1 MTRIGIPQG
10 LLYYEYGRLWE
21 GFLRDLGL
29 TVVLSGQT
37 TQAMMDYSSGLDE
50 LCLPAK
56 VFIGHCVALR
66 EQVDLLFVPRV
77 VSMSRGQYMCP
88 QMIAM
93 PDLLRANSAEFPPIL
108 DLEIN
113 FRQGWQQGLKA
124 LPAIS
129 RYSHKSVGGILSA
142 SIKAW
147 FQQPRQQAAVP
158 EKGIQI
164 GLISHPYILQD
175 KQLSLNVYGKLQ
187 DLSLPVV
194 TADMIARKQAKQSA
208 KVLGKQ
214 IYWSAC
220 EHLAGAALALM
231 DKPNPVGGIIFL
243 TCFSCGPDALI
254 GELIR
259 QQAAVHQIP
268 CMILPLDE
276 HTAEA
281 GLITRLE
288 AFSDLLRRRQEP

>member
-1 MTRIGIPQG
+1 MIRIGIPQG

-21 GFLRDLGL
+21 TFFRNLGL

-37 TQAMMDYSSGLDE
+37 AQATMDCSRGLDE

-66 EQVDLLFVPRV
+66 DRVDFLFVPRV
-77 VSMSRGQYMCP
+77 VSMSRRQYMCP
-88 QMIAM
+88 HLIAM
-93 PDLLRANSAEFPPIL
+93 PDLLRANGAQFPPLI

-113 FRQGWQQGLKA
+113 FRQGWQQRLKA
-124 LPAIS
+124 LSAIG
-129 RYSHKSVGGILSA
+129 RYSGKSFSEILSA
-142 SIKAW
+142 SIQAW
-147 FQQPRQQAAVP
+147 LQQPRQRAPVP
-158 EKGIQI
+158 AKELQI
-164 GLISHPYILQD
+164 ALISHPYILQD
-175 KQLSLNVYGKLQ
+175 KQLSFNVHGKLR

-194 TADMIARKQAKQSA
+194 TADMISRKQAKKSA
-208 KVLGKQ
+208 KMLGKE

-220 EHLAGAALALM
+220 EHLAGAALAFM
-231 DKPNPVGGIIFL
+231 DRPNPVRGIIFL

-259 QQAAVHQIP
+259 QQAAARHIP
-268 CMILPLDE
+268 CLVLPVDE

-288 AFSDLLRRRQEP
+288 AFSDLLRRRQQH